1 MARFT
6 SQSVTYTSAI
16 QFLDAH
22 ETYEDFIAEHPTGEA
37 GDAHLVGTHL
47 YSWNPE
53 TEEWIDAGEWVGPQG
68 ETGPQGIQGETGP
81 TGASGEASAVA
92 TIYAV
97 EGGTT
102 GTQPTFNG
110 DPLFTGQYI
119 RFGDLVHFDIQV
131 DMDNIEGFG
140 SGQYYVTLPFNAASA
155 YLFREGCLHDADG
168 EQYHVSG
175 HVAANEKNLYLFTTD
190 QQGNR
195 LYDFA
200 FQQGEPITL
209 NSADNFHI
217 AGTYIADLT

>member
-22 ETYEDFIAEHPTGEA
+22 ETYEDFIAEHPTGEP

-68 ETGPQGIQGETGP
+68 EAGPA
-81 TGASGEASAVA
+81 GASGEASAAA

-102 GTQPTFNG
+102 GTQPTFTG
-110 DPLFTGQYI
+110 DPLFTAQYI

-131 DMDNIEGFG
+131 DMDNITSFG
-140 SGQYYVTLPFNAASA
+140 TGQYYVTLPFNADSA
-155 YLFREGCLHDADG
+155 YMFREGCLHDDNG
-168 EQYHVSG
+168 RQYHIGG

-190 QQGNR
+190 RQGNR
-195 LYDFA
+195 IFDFP
-200 FQQGEPITL
+200 FSQGEPVTL
-209 NSADNFHI
+209 TTADNFHV
-217 AGTYIADLT
+217 AGTYATNEDLGS